1 MYYSRFLIIYL
12 SFINIIFANN
22 AGYWQQGVDYKMK
35 VVLIDS
41 ARQIACTSKI
51 IYTNNSPDTLDRIYM
66 HLYPNA
72 FQVGSVKDRDYQNGF
87 GRSSRAKYFKDG
99 LSGYASKIDIRDFNI
114 SKKEDMVLL
123 NYLIDDTILRAN
135 LKDPLYPGDKVL
147 IDIQWN
153 HHIGGMVER
162 AGYVSGQYNM
172 AQWYPKIA

>member
-22 AGYWQQGVDYKMK
+22 AGYWQQEVDYKMK

-41 ARQIACTSKI
+41 ARQIACASKI

-87 GRSSRAKYFKDG
+87 GR
-99 LSGYASKIDIRDFNI
+99 LS
-114 SKKEDMVLL
+114 
-123 NYLIDDTILRAN
+123 LI
-135 LKDPLYPGDKVL
+135 
-147 IDIQWN
+147 
-153 HHIGGMVER
+153 HI
-162 AGYVSGQYNM
+162 
-172 AQWYPKIA
+172 